1 MGGYAKR
8 LTLGEGLA
16 TLAAV
21 SLMAAVA
28 PPSLQALRAR
38 LAPVICANN
47 LRTCHQAWN
56 VYGRQYGVWM
66 APWDQANMLADD
78 SYPYDQ
84 HWPYTMNVYAAGY
97 ALPEGE
103 DVYEP
108 TLGGWWSPEG
118 RGSTSGV
125 PIAAPLKCPTLRMRP
140 VANSWWKPW
149 TSYSYAIMGGHVEAE
164 GGVDY
169 AIGDYPLPDAM
180 THPATTVLL
189 HDAVLPY
196 PESSDWSA
204 WSRFYGVY
212 PGATE
217 LIPTDPHDGKSNY
230 LFCDGYVEL
239 LAVEALNET
248 MWMSRWVP
256 DEPAGP

>member
-1 MGGYAKR
+1 MSASATKR
-8 LTLGEGLA
+8 MTLGRGLSV
-16 TLAAV
+16 LGAV

-28 PPSLQALRAR
+28 PPGLQALRDR
-38 LAPVICANN
+38 LGRVVCANN
-47 LRTCHQAWN
+47 LQTCHQAWN
-56 VYGRQYGVWM
+56 VYARQFDGVWM

-84 HWPYTMNVYAAGY
+84 QWPYTMTVYVMGY
-97 ALPEGE
+97 ALPDGE

-108 TLGGWWSPEG
+108 TLGGWWSPDG
-118 RGSTSGV
+118 RGSHDRKV
-125 PIAAPLKCPTLRMRP
+125 APPLKCPALSVRP
-140 VANSWWKPW
+140 VTNPWWKPW

-169 AIGDYPLPDAM
+169 AIDDYPLPDAM

-204 WSRFYGVY
+204 WSSFHGSY
-212 PGATE
+212 PGSTG

-230 LFCDGYVEL
+230 LMCDGHVDL
-239 LAVEALNET
+239 LAVEDLDET

-256 DEPAGP
+256 EAP